1 MVPKTCLTQGCHKPS
16 IYKSC
21 NKPKHNKTKYDCNWI
36 VTDNVCLLLED
47 LAYLHLM

>member
-21 NKPKHNKTKYDCNWI
+21 NKAKHNKTKYDCNWI
-36 VTDNVCLLLED
+36 MLLTIIVF
-47 LAYLHLM
+47 YWKT